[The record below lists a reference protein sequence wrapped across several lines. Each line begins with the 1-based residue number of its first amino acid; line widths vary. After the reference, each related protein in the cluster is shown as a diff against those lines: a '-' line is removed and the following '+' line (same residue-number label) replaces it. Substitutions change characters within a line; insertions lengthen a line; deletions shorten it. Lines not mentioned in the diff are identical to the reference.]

1 MFTVIFST
9 QTHHIMKLK
18 LLLCISL
25 GVLSIITAQTSKE
38 GGFLYGWDQYTSDI
52 YTGLGPRTVNWNPEG
67 TATIIHAPE
76 IGVHP
81 RVYFGPSE
89 IPGIKNTLENAASG
103 RAVKSVLRAYSI
115 LLNLGYDGYNQNA
128 DYAKDAFGNRYIDN
142 AGAWSA
148 APYFQKL
155 KDKDPTVW
163 DGVTTK
169 RKHRVAT
176 LMSIEAF
183 MCLIFQDDSSDPIIA
198 KTYQQRASELAE
210 AMHFWATLALQ
221 DDTVNPEGQNF
232 NNFGGTHMALC
243 YDLNYNALSESQKE
257 VIRMALNK
265 IIPDAPRHGKALA
278 CFANTSNWSTLNSFE
293 IITNLAI
300 EGEEGYKPDLTKYW
314 MRALHNFINYGW
326 YSSGAG
332 YEGLGKNYQFVTTL
346 IVAAKRGYSL
356 LSHPHVRAYG
366 EEFLPAIMQPFGQG
380 FTSYD
385 VWGGSGYDPPE
396 NDKIDF
402 VWRNYID
409 GWANSNSRGYVYA
422 QISPDDSYNNYLIP
436 AAVFAMDYTTD
447 DWQSQADRV
456 TSHNYLAMDRGL
468 AVFKSSTGKEA
479 LSVQFHA
486 RQDMGGHTHG
496 DRLDFTLSGLGR
508 IWIRKTYGGS
518 QFQPSKYHSMVLV
531 NDLGVPVTDRD
542 GDKSRQPSTI
552 LNHTLSDNL
561 STITADATYAYS
573 WEWHWNDR
581 LATQDHQW
589 LDTDG
594 WEKVTETFND
604 FLTTPQLES
613 HYDIPIYDYEHWHKP
628 ENLERIVKKKVN
640 PMQKVVRT
648 IGLLREKHPMLIVID
663 DVIKDEN
670 EQNYKWTAQIARG
683 LELDRYEVSLHDDNY
698 KNDIILKEPAS
709 VGNRRLL
716 VRVLENSNY
725 DGSTDPGYI
734 ETLDYVDVFTGTP
747 YTPNP
752 NWERNRLIVESTSIS
767 PNFKVL
773 LFPYKEGDELPITK
787 WNAERDL
794 LKIIFSDEERHV
806 RFYKNNADNTQ
817 IELVDITLGI
827 EESDP
832 EINFSISPN
841 PSKTELTV
849 ASSMHI
855 SKLKIYSSLGKLVQT
870 VKNNSASSVIKVDV
884 SMLAS
889 GMYLIKVFSQ
899 EDKILTK
906 KIIIE

>member
-1 MFTVIFST
+1 
-9 QTHHIMKLK
+9 MKLK
-18 LLLCISL
+18 LLLCISV
-25 GVLSIITAQTSKE
+25 GVFYSSAAQTSKE

-52 YTGLGPRTVNWNPEG
+52 YTGLGPRSVDWNPDG
-67 TATIIHAPE
+67 IATIIHAPE
-76 IGVHP
+76 IGIHP

-89 IPGIKNTLENAASG
+89 IPRIKNALENTASG
-103 RAVKSVLRAYSI
+103 RAVTSVLRAYAL

-128 DYAKDAFGNRYIDN
+128 KDTFGNRYIDN

-155 KDKDPTVW
+155 KDRDPTVW
-163 DGVTTK
+163 NGVTTK

-183 MCLIFQDDSSDPIIA
+183 MCLIYKDDSSDPIIA

-210 AMHFWATLALQ
+210 AMH
-221 DDTVNPEGQNF
+221 

-243 YDLNYNALSESQKE
+243 YDLNYYALSESQKE
-257 VIRMALNK
+257 AMRMALNK

-326 YSSGAG
+326 YPSGAG

-366 EEFLPAIMQPFGQG
+366 EEFLPAIMQPFGEG

-385 VWGGSGYDPPE
+385 VWGGSGYDPVLGKYKFNAADAVGLKYAFPE

-422 QISPDDSYNNYLIP
+422 QITPDDSYNNYLIP
-436 AAVFAMDYTTD
+436 AAVFAMDYATD

-456 TSHNYLAMDRGL
+456 TAQDYLAMDRGL
-468 AVFKSSTGKEA
+468 AVFKSSTDKEA

-531 NDLGVPVTDRD
+531 NDQGVPVTDRD
-542 GDKSRQPSTI
+542 GDKSRQPATI
-552 LNHTLSDNL
+552 LNHTLSDNM

-604 FLTTPQLES
+604 FLNTPES
-613 HYDIPIYDYEHWHKP
+613 ESQYNIPIYDYEHWSKP

-648 IGLLREKHPMLIVID
+648 IGLLREKHPMLVVID
-663 DVIKDEN
+663 DVKKDEN

-683 LELDRYEVSLHDDNY
+683 LELDRYEVSLNDDNY

-734 ETLDYVDVFTGTP
+734 ETLDYIDIFTGAP

-752 NWERNRLIVESTSIS
+752 NWERKRLIVESTSIS

-773 LFPYKEGDELPITK
+773 LFPYEEGDELPITK
-787 WNAERDL
+787 WNEERDL
-794 LKIIFSDEERHV
+794 LKIIFSDEERDL
-806 RFYKNNADNTQ
+806 RFYKNEANNTQ
-817 IELVDITLGI
+817 IELVDSTLGI
-827 EESDP
+827 EQPDAQ
-832 EINFSISPN
+832 IDFTIVPN
-841 PSKTELTV
+841 PSNREFKIHTSVHVSTV
-849 ASSMHI
+849 KM
-855 SKLKIYSSLGKLVQT
+855 YSSLGKLVRT
-870 VKNNSASSVIKVDV
+870 VKNDIEASVIKIDV

-889 GMYLIKVFSQ
+889 GVYFIKAFSQ
-899 EDKILTK
+899 ENQILNK
-906 KIIIE
+906 KIIIK